1 MLLLISIL
9 IYSEYFHMTNIISA
23 RSVKTLGKIIRS
35 WVWVLGTGFKVV
47 NSRYWIVGLE
57 SQVLGS
63 GS

>member
-1 MLLLISIL
+1 
-9 IYSEYFHMTNIISA
+9 MTNIISA